1 MAMTFH
7 SVRKTLSYSV
17 SNGNTDCVATFY
29 LLKVKMCDCAAH
41 EVSLELG
48 RSRGLLCP
56 YTVHFEGSYVRVIVA
71 TCNSSKS
78 LAVIVTGAYNSSKI
92 MFVPSENVVRTFL
105 FDSGQCLLLVQ
116 LLMSFQ
122 RRVKQLAYPFAP
134 GICLIDQ
141 VQQVELRGK
150 KIYVTR
156 LKIV

>member
-56 YTVHFEGSYVRVIVA
+56 YTVHFEGSYVRVIAA
-71 TCNSSKS
+71 TCNSSRS
-78 LAVIVTGAYNSSKI
+78 LAVNVTGACNSSKI
-92 MFVPSENVVRTFL
+92 MFVPSENVVRIFI
-105 FDSGQCLLLVQ
+105 FDSRQSLLLVQ
-116 LLMSFQ
+116 LLISFQ

-150 KIYVTR
+150 KYM
-156 LKIV
+156 

>member
-1 MAMTFH
+1 MTFH

-105 FDSGQCLLLVQ
+105 FDSGQCLLLFQ

>member
-1 MAMTFH
+1 MTFH

-116 LLMSFQ
+116 LLISF
-122 RRVKQLAYPFAP
+122 RFKDVLNNLLTLLLP
-134 GICLIDQ
+134 G
-141 VQQVELRGK
+141 
-150 KIYVTR
+150 YAS
-156 LKIV
+156 